1 MSDGRIEL
9 RENGVRVLDVDV
21 PGKEVTDL
29 LSPLTESERVPM
41 LVRAIRVGA
50 LCLARASAVQD
61 SEFIRRQLDALLNDV
76 RLQVMAI
83 PGAAQIALLEKI
95 GTNDG
100 QVLAP
105 VQTLL
110 NAVKTTTEAKLKEI
124 QDLLQ
129 EEIDPTKE
137 KSTLGDALRKIQNII
152 DPQRKDSIQSRL
164 QDAVDT
170 ITKADG
176 DLVTTVKE
184 QVTASI
190 SPMLQRVTA
199 LEAAV
204 HAQEQVDEALAQ
216 TTEKGTPYE
225 EEVVARLQDWAR
237 FSGVEVEH
245 VGPDNKPGDVVV
257 RMTGLGG
264 TGTHCTIVIEVK
276 DRQDKVGRVR
286 VSAMLSEAMPD
297 REATAAVYLSRTR
310 SGLAKEIGDWAEGET
325 TLGPW
330 VACIDDY
337 LLIALRHLNALH
349 ELTQIRAS
357 RPEVDTVAISSQI
370 QRIRTSLNSLTN
382 IKTKANALH
391 NGATEIEQEAD
402 ALRKEIVDA
411 LVRVEESLRSVAA
424 K

>member
-1 MSDGRIEL
+1 
-9 RENGVRVLDVDV
+9 
-21 PGKEVTDL
+21 
-29 LSPLTESERVPM
+29 
-41 LVRAIRVGA
+41 
-50 LCLARASAVQD
+50 
-61 SEFIRRQLDALLNDV
+61 
-76 RLQVMAI
+76 
-83 PGAAQIALLEKI
+83 
-95 GTNDG
+95 
-100 QVLAP
+100 VLAP

>member
-1 MSDGRIEL
+1 M
-9 RENGVRVLDVDV
+9 
-21 PGKEVTDL
+21 T
-29 LSPLTESERVPM
+29 
-41 LVRAIRVGA
+41 
-50 LCLARASAVQD
+50 
-61 SEFIRRQLDALLNDV
+61 
-76 RLQVMAI
+76 
-83 PGAAQIALLEKI
+83 
-95 GTNDG
+95 
-100 QVLAP
+100 
-105 VQTLL
+105 
-110 NAVKTTTEAKLKEI
+110 
-124 QDLLQ
+124 
-129 EEIDPTKE
+129 
-137 KSTLGDALRKIQNII
+137 
-152 DPQRKDSIQSRL
+152 
-164 QDAVDT
+164 
-170 ITKADG
+170 
-176 DLVTTVKE
+176 
-184 QVTASI
+184 
-190 SPMLQRVTA
+190 
-199 LEAAV
+199 
-204 HAQEQVDEALAQ
+204 
-216 TTEKGTPYE
+216 YE